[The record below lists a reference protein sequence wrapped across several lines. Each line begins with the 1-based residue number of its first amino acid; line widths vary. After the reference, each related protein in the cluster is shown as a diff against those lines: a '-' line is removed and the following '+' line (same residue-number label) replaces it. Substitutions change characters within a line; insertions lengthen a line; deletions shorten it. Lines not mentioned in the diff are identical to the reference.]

1 MSPSHPSSSSI
12 AVTCGERA
20 EVFCFKCGDFCYHDV
35 FDQERER
42 IDISFRLPWMSW
54 HEYPVQRSFDAMQFI
69 NTAEHGIIW
78 RGLIASYPPLVPT
91 ELVRAA
97 RLSMRRLLVN
107 RGEFASPSSL
117 SWGSKALGFAVYEN
131 QQGA

>member
-1 MSPSHPSSSSI
+1 
-12 AVTCGERA
+12 
-20 EVFCFKCGDFCYHDV
+20 
-35 FDQERER
+35 
-42 IDISFRLPWMSW
+42 
-54 HEYPVQRSFDAMQFI
+54 MQFI